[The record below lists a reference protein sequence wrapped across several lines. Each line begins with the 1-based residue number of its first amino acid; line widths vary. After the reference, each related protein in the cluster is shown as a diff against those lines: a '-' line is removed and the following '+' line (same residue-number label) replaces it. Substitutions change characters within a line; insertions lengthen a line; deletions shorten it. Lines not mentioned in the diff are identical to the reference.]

1 MLSEPLNDDDAE
13 TRPVGHTV
21 VWQRID
27 EYLVLLK
34 RLWSNDRPFDHE
46 GAFYSIKGGYVPRKG
61 PHGADVTIRM
71 GGQSGTALKVAGR
84 HADVFELAPG
94 SIDEIRQLMERARSA
109 AAEHGRA
116 GKIRFALPVRI
127 RPEANA
133 SAAGHKA
140 VDVSGPPAQ
149 VALSLLP
156 YAALGI
162 HEFMIVGV
170 DRPRE
175 IATVGRETIALLR
188 NSLARRDVDVAQPG
202 VFASRIT
209 PGYAYGRLKRASSG
223 VLACLAAQMR
233 QGMEDGARIRQRA
246 KDAVFDRDHME
257 RGFMRLSV
265 AAGAGIRDRQAL
277 EVAVAGFAQCR
288 VDADI
293 GRASRKQE
301 MRNAL
306 RTQDKLEIRVGEG
319 AVAGLVDDD
328 VLRRDVDLWHDL
340 EARA

>member
-1 MLSEPLNDDDAE
+1 MPIEFTHVPGKTHPAGLAVPFFHDFIETATKLSLIEDAGFQKIVVDDQAGLLTNMDIAAQALDRTSSLEVVLTHWAGVIEPTVAARQLAALDARSGGRLSLRMLSEPLNDDDAE

-46 GAFYSIKGGYVPRKG
+46 GAFYSVKGGYVPRKG

-84 HADVFELAPG
+84 HADVFELTPG
-94 SIDEIRQLMERARSA
+94 SLDEIRQLMERVRSA

-116 GKIRFALPVRI
+116 GKVRFALPIRI
-127 RPEANA
+127 RSEG
-133 SAAGHKA
+133 STTGHKA
-140 VDVSGPPAQ
+140 VDVFGPPAQ

-175 IATVGRETIALLR
+175 IAAAGRETIALLR
-188 NSLARRDVDVAQPG
+188 NSLARREAEIPQPG
-202 VFASRIT
+202 AFAFRS
-209 PGYAYGRLKRASSG
+209 
-223 VLACLAAQMR
+223 
-233 QGMEDGARIRQRA
+233 
-246 KDAVFDRDHME
+246 
-257 RGFMRLSV
+257 
-265 AAGAGIRDRQAL
+265 
-277 EVAVAGFAQCR
+277 
-288 VDADI
+288 
-293 GRASRKQE
+293 
-301 MRNAL
+301 
-306 RTQDKLEIRVGEG
+306 TQD
-319 AVAGLVDDD
+319 AHTAG
-328 VLRRDVDLWHDL
+328 
-340 EARA
+340 